1 MLRERTN
8 LESELKKYR
17 SKESNEIDFLNEVK
31 AFLSNDD
38 NLRDAI
44 KQKIKGVSSTKHNNF
59 DFDLLETDKI
69 YHIQQIKDI
78 CVDYRLRFL
87 DSSYF
92 RNDIPEEA
100 VSKIKYLE
108 KDHNINLEGFK
119 IMAPSKLFQL
129 KNYDDPLLFAPIGND
144 YYYLIHKWGNDIN
157 PFRKIAVRPFR
168 NFNSLLLFLF
178 AISALIAYVTP
189 GNLFGPGN
197 EDIFKVVCC
206 LFIFKSLSAIAL
218 YFCFWQ
224 GKNFNEVIWNSSFY
238 N

>member
-1 MLRERTN
+1 MLIDRTN
-8 LESELKKYR
+8 LETELQNYR
-17 SKESNEIDFLNEVK
+17 AKETNENDFLAEVK
-31 AFLSNDD
+31 SFLATDD
-38 NLRDAI
+38 NLRDSI
-44 KQKIKGVSSTKHNNF
+44 KDKIKGTSSTKRNKF

-69 YHIQQIKDI
+69 YHVQQIKDI

-92 RNDIPEEA
+92 KNDIPEEA
-100 VSKIKYLE
+100 ISKIKYLE
-108 KDHNINLEGFK
+108 KDHNISLEGFK

-168 NFNSLLLFLF
+168 DFSSLLFFLF
-178 AISALIAYVTP
+178 AISALMAWVTP
-189 GNLFGPGN
+189 GNVFGPGN
-197 EDIFKVVCC
+197 EDLFKVVCC

-218 YFCFWQ
+218 YFSFWK
-224 GKNFNEVIWNSSFY
+224 GKNFNESIWNSTFY

>member
-1 MLRERTN
+1 MLLNRTN
-8 LESELKKYR
+8 LETELQSYR
-17 SKESNEIDFLNEVK
+17 SKETNEIDFLAEVK
-31 AFLSNDD
+31 AFLAQDD
-38 NLRDAI
+38 NNREEI
-44 KQKIKGVSSTKHNNF
+44 KLKIKGSSSTKQNNF
-59 DFDLLETDKI
+59 DFDLLETKNI
-69 YHIQQIKDI
+69 YHVQQIKEI

-87 DSSYF
+87 DSSF
-92 RNDIPEEA
+92 FKNDIPEEA
-100 VSKIKYLE
+100 ISKIKYLE
-108 KDHNINLEGFK
+108 KNHNTTLDGFK

-168 NFNSLLLFLF
+168 DFGSLLVFLF
-178 AISALIAYVTP
+178 AISALIALVTP

-197 EDIFKVVCC
+197 EDIFKVVCG

-218 YFCFWQ
+218 YFSFWQ
-224 GKNFNEVIWNSSFY
+224 GKNFNEAIWNSTFY

>member
-1 MLRERTN
+1 MLLERRN
-8 LESELKKYR
+8 LETELKSYR
-17 SKESNEIDFLNEVK
+17 ANETNENEVLAQIK
-31 AFLSNDD
+31 AFLATDD
-38 NLRDAI
+38 INREVI
-44 KQKIKGVSSTKHNNF
+44 KSKIKGTSSTKHNNF

-69 YHIQQIKDI
+69 YHVQQIKEI

-87 DSSYF
+87 DSSF
-92 RNDIPEEA
+92 FKNDIPEEA
-100 VSKIKYLE
+100 ISKIKNLE
-108 KDHNINLEGFK
+108 KNHNTTLDGFK

-168 NFNSLLLFLF
+168 NFGSLLFSLF
-178 AISALIAYVTP
+178 ALSALLAYVTP

-218 YFCFWQ
+218 YFSFWQ
-224 GKNFNEVIWNSSFY
+224 GKNFNESIWNSTFY

>member
-1 MLRERTN
+1 MLLERRN
-8 LESELKKYR
+8 LETELKSYR
-17 SKESNEIDFLNEVK
+17 AKETNENEVLAQIK
-31 AFLSNDD
+31 AFLAADD
-38 NLRDAI
+38 KNREVI
-44 KQKIKGVSSTKHNNF
+44 KSKIKGKSSTKHNNF

-69 YHIQQIKDI
+69 YHVQQIKEI

-87 DSSYF
+87 DSSF
-92 RNDIPEEA
+92 FKNDIPEEA
-100 VSKIKYLE
+100 ISKIKNLE
-108 KDHNINLEGFK
+108 KNHNTTLEGFK

-168 NFNSLLLFLF
+168 NFGSLLFSLF
-178 AISALIAYVTP
+178 ALSALIAYVTP

-218 YFCFWQ
+218 YFSFWQ
-224 GKNFNEVIWNSSFY
+224 GKNFNESIWNSTFY

>member
-1 MLRERTN
+1 MLLERRN
-8 LESELKKYR
+8 LETELKSYR
-17 SKESNEIDFLNEVK
+17 AKETNENEVLAQIK
-31 AFLSNDD
+31 AFLAADD
-38 NLRDAI
+38 KNREVI
-44 KQKIKGVSSTKHNNF
+44 KSKIKGKSSTKHNNF

-69 YHIQQIKDI
+69 YHVQQIKEI

-87 DSSYF
+87 DSSF
-92 RNDIPEEA
+92 FKNDIPEEA
-100 VSKIKYLE
+100 ISKIKNLE
-108 KDHNINLEGFK
+108 KNHNTTLDGFK

-168 NFNSLLLFLF
+168 NFGSLLFSLF
-178 AISALIAYVTP
+178 ALSALLAYVTP

-218 YFCFWQ
+218 YFSFWQ
-224 GKNFNEVIWNSSFY
+224 GKNFNESIWNSTFY

>member
-1 MLRERTN
+1 MLIERRN
-8 LESELKKYR
+8 LETELQNYR
-17 SKESNEIDFLNEVK
+17 AKQSTRYDFLAEVK
-31 AFLSNDD
+31 SILQKDD
-38 NLRDAI
+38 QVRDRI
-44 KQKIKGVSSTKHNNF
+44 KDKIKRISSTNQNDF
-59 DFDLLETDKI
+59 NFDLLDTDKI
-69 YHIQQIKDI
+69 YHVEQIKGI

-87 DSSYF
+87 DSSF
-92 RNDIPEEA
+92 FKNDIPEEA
-100 VSKIKYLE
+100 ISKIKYLE
-108 KDHNINLEGFK
+108 KDHNTSLNGFK

-168 NFNSLLLFLF
+168 DFSSLLIFLF

-189 GNLFGPGN
+189 GNFFGEGN
-197 EDIFKVVCC
+197 EDLFKVVCC

-218 YFCFWQ
+218 YFSFWK
-224 GKNFNEVIWNSSFY
+224 GKNFNTEIWNSTFY

>member
-1 MLRERTN
+1 MLLERRN
-8 LESELKKYR
+8 LETELKSYR
-17 SKESNEIDFLNEVK
+17 ANETNENEVLAQIK
-31 AFLSNDD
+31 AFLAADD
-38 NLRDAI
+38 KNREVI
-44 KQKIKGVSSTKHNNF
+44 KSKIKGKSSTKHNNF

-69 YHIQQIKDI
+69 YHIQQIKEI

-87 DSSYF
+87 DSSF
-92 RNDIPEEA
+92 FKNDIPEEA
-100 VSKIKYLE
+100 ISKIKNLE
-108 KDHNINLEGFK
+108 KNHNTTLDGFK

-129 KNYDDPLLFAPIGND
+129 KNYDDPLLFVPIGND

-168 NFNSLLLFLF
+168 NFGSLLFSLF
-178 AISALIAYVTP
+178 ALSALLAYVTP

-218 YFCFWQ
+218 YFSFWQ
-224 GKNFNEVIWNSSFY
+224 SKNFNESIWNSTFY